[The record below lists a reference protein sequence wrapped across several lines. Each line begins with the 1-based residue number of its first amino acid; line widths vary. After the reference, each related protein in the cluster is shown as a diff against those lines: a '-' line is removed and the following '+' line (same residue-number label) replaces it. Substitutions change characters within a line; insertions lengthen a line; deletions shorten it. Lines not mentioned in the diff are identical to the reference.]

1 MPIAV
6 TRCVAPRTDT
16 SRSVDYETGYW
27 PAGAGARSM
36 DLAVPEPTTWAL
48 MILGLAAA
56 GAALRRRTALAIAR

>member
-1 MPIAV
+1 
-6 TRCVAPRTDT
+6 
-16 SRSVDYETGYW
+16 
-27 PAGAGARSM
+27 M